1 MVRWQAQRRVQ
12 MLAERT
18 EGSPLIRPRI
28 INVEDIRPVALV
40 QRPRLRAYE
49 QMKFLVGLKLLSH
62 FRNDPGPEPVCT
74 GRAVRVVCQ
83 EIYRYSHH
91 RYLPALP
98 RLPERSR
105 SAVGQG
111 VSGVTIAQKTFEVI
125 ASAVIRD

>member
-12 MLAERT
+12 MLTERT

-62 FRNDPGPEPVCT
+62 FRNDPGPEPGGA
-74 GRAVRVVCQ
+74 GRVVRVACPEV
-83 EIYRYSHH
+83 YRYSH
-91 RYLPALP
+91 RYLLAL
-98 RLPERSR
+98 RGYRSEAAPLVDMGFR
-105 SAVGQG
+105 GHG
-111 VSGVTIAQKTFEVI
+111 
-125 ASAVIRD
+125 